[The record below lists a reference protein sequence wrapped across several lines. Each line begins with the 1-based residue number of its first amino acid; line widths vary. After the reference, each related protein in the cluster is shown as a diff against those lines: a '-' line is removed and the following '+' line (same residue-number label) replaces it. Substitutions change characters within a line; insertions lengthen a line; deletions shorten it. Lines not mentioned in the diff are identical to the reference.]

1 MTYVLRAPNVYSGGP
16 LHIRI
21 LFAAVGRLNELDESE
36 MFAIDFSKFK
46 DGIEV
51 ACPDFVVAR
60 DAGKMVANL
69 NRMPVMVVD
78 GVAIGQIPVIKRL
91 VAKRMG
97 LMGDNDLEAAQMEMV
112 LEHLQDVKKEYNDTK
127 KVGAEAVAEWFTKN
141 LPVWMGKLE
150 NCLPGNN
157 LPGNK
162 ISLPG
167 NNHPGF
173 LIGSKLSLADT
184 ELYTIVTAFFDNLE
198 GAAASIAAC
207 PKIQKSVELVKAL
220 PGIVAL
226 RELASST

>member
-1 MTYVLRAPNVYSGGP
+1 M
-16 LHIRI
+16 
-21 LFAAVGRLNELDESE
+21 
-36 MFAIDFSKFK
+36 
-46 DGIEV
+46 
-51 ACPDFVVAR
+51 
-60 DAGKMVANL
+60 
-69 NRMPVMVVD
+69 
-78 GVAIGQIPVIKRL
+78 IKRL

-150 NCLPGNN
+150 KCLPGNN
-157 LPGNK
+157 
-162 ISLPG
+162 
-167 NNHPGF
+167 GF
-173 LIGSKLSLADT
+173 AVGSKLSLADT

-226 RELASST
+226 RELANVVNRN